1 MISSNGKRESI
12 SLAYFPFLIGKQEN
26 LTDYTISDETVSRL
40 HVRFDKKEDTYFLTD
55 LNSTNGTFVNG
66 RKLDNNETAELSL
79 GDQIGIADL
88 QFTFQ

>member
-1 MISSNGKRESI
+1 M
-12 SLAYFPFLIGKQEN
+12 
-26 LTDYTISDETVSRL
+26 
-40 HVRFDKKEDTYFLTD
+40 RFDKKEDTYFLTD

-66 RKLDNNETAELSL
+66 RKLDNNETTELSL